1 MDDFV
6 ISNLYESRNE
16 WSSRLVNILTPL
28 VIEGIR
34 SIFNEAWNLCVETD
48 ETSKYLMTFQNLLC
62 RVPKWN
68 SVIVE
73 QERLRIIEKS
83 GCTYLEDLITCV
95 HIIQLKVLTSVRV
108 GERQK
113 KIDISIPKLDN
124 FIHKVYIYVAR
135 KVYTNVYLFEKNISP
150 LEIQKN
156 NRELEKIIVECI
168 LKAIQESIPTEEIV
182 RSYLSESIEHEQEE
196 IIETILDEPSAITES
211 SSSVEKN
218 PLGDALSPDDIDKLK
233 STEKPETVPVIQ
245 NIDNTPIVNKL
256 TFNNIDTVLEKD
268 DTIVNVSAPKN
279 IEHLERLS
287 MEKYSEKNNSDSG
300 GKITIGEF
308 EEDLSLD
315 LDLEDLTPENELS
328 GSMNLNLNNDVP
340 IHLDFEEL

>member
-28 VIEGIR
+28 VIEGMR
-34 SIFNEAWNLCVETD
+34 SIFNEAWNLCVDTD

-73 QERLRIIEKS
+73 QERVRIIEKS

-108 GERQK
+108 GDRQK

-124 FIHKVYIYVAR
+124 FLHKVYIYVAR
-135 KVYTNVYLFEKNISP
+135 KIYTNVYLFEKNISP

-156 NRELEKIIVECI
+156 NRELEKIVVECI

-182 RSYLSESIEHEQEE
+182 RSYLSESVEHEQEE
-196 IIETILDEPSAITES
+196 IIETVLEEPAAAAAAPQAP
-211 SSSVEKN
+211 VED
-218 PLGDALSPDDIDKLK
+218 PLGEALPPDAIDKLK
-233 STEKPETVPVIQ
+233 SEPVPEVVPVIK
-245 NIDNTPIVNKL
+245 NIDNKPIINKL
-256 TFNNIDTVLEKD
+256 SFNNVDTVLEKD
-268 DTIVNVSAPKN
+268 DSIVNVVVPKD
-279 IEHLERLS
+279 IEHLERMS
-287 MEKYSEKNNSDSG
+287 MEKYSEKNNEDF
-300 GKITIGEF
+300 GKKLTIGQF
-308 EEDLSLD
+308 EDDLSLD
-315 LDLEDLTPENELS
+315 LEMEDLTAVDGLS
-328 GSMNLNLNNDVP
+328 GSMNLGEDIP
-340 IHLDFEEL
+340 IHLDYEEI